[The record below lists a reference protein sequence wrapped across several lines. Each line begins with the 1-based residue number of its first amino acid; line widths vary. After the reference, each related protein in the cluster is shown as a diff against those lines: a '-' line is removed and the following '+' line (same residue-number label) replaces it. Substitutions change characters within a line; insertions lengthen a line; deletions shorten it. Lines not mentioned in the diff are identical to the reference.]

1 MPAGAGAAVAGSSP
15 TQALRVSNR
24 TDLVCGHGASCVS
37 LASDCPHRHGAPIHP
52 PARRSPGLGDDTVT
66 YESINPSNGQL
77 IKRFEHL
84 SPSQLEAA
92 LAGAQACF
100 QQWRHS
106 PYAERAAVI
115 HQAAAR
121 LHAQA
126 DDFARL
132 ASLEMGKRAV
142 EARGEAHFSADIL
155 TYYATNAEAFLT
167 PTPLRPL
174 QGQAHLEYSPL
185 GVLFCVEPW
194 NFPYYQLARV
204 AGPQLMAGNV
214 LVVKH
219 AGCVPQCA
227 IAFEKLLRDAGAP
240 VGAYTNMLIS
250 YEQSD
255 RVIDDPRV
263 MGVALT
269 GSVEAGRS
277 VAARAGQNLKKST
290 MELGGSDAFIVL
302 EDADLDKTVE
312 WAVWGKMNN
321 TGQCCVAAKRFI
333 VAEALADRF
342 LDKFQTA
349 LSVLKPGDPMDE
361 ATTLGPLST
370 EGALIKLLDQVKRA
384 VDNGATLVMGGKRI
398 DRPGAFME
406 PTILSNIKPDNPA
419 FREEFFGPVALFFR
433 VKSEDE
439 AVALA
444 NDSEFGLG
452 GSVFTKDVE
461 RGKLLASR
469 IDTGMVFINHPT
481 WTTPDLPFGGIKNS
495 GYGREL
501 SSMGIQEFVNKKLV
515 RIAAIDAPA

>member
-1 MPAGAGAAVAGSSP
+1 M
-15 TQALRVSNR
+15 
-24 TDLVCGHGASCVS
+24 
-37 LASDCPHRHGAPIHP
+37 
-52 PARRSPGLGDDTVT
+52 T

-194 NFPYYQLARV
+194 NFPFYQLARV
-204 AGPQLMAGNV
+204 VGPQLMAGNV

-227 IAFEKLLRDAGAP
+227 IAFEKLLLDAGAP
-240 VGAYTNMLIS
+240 VGAYTNLLITH
-250 YEQSD
+250 EQCNQ
-255 RVIDDPRV
+255 VIDDPRV
-263 MGVALT
+263 KGVALT
-269 GSVEAGRS
+269 GSVAAGRL

-290 MELGGSDAFIVL
+290 LELGGSDAFIVL
-302 EDADLDKTVE
+302 DDADLDLVIP
-312 WAVWGKMNN
+312 WAVWGRMYNS
-321 TGQCCVAAKRFI
+321 GQTCCAAKRFI
-333 VAEALADRF
+333 VLDSVADEFLARIKSAFQAL
-342 LDKFQTA
+342 Q
-349 LSVLKPGDPMDE
+349 VGDPMDDT
-361 ATTLGPLST
+361 TTLGPLST
-370 EGALIKLLDQVKRA
+370 EAALLQLLAQVGTAVKEGASLL
-384 VDNGATLVMGGKRI
+384 MGGQRV
-398 DRPGAFME
+398 DRAGAFMQ
-406 PTILSNIKPDNPA
+406 PTILTDIRPGNPA
-419 FREEFFGPVALFFR
+419 FRDEFFGPVLSFYR
-433 VKSEDE
+433 VPDE
-439 AVALA
+439 VAAVALA
-444 NDSEFGLG
+444 NDSDFGLG
-452 GSVFTKDVE
+452 GSVWTRDE
-461 RGKLLASR
+461 ARGRRLASQ
-469 IDTGMVFINHPT
+469 IETGMVFVNNLH
-481 WTTPDLPFGGIKNS
+481 WAEAALPFGGIKHS

-501 SSMGIQEFVNKKLV
+501 GHLGIQEFINKKLV
-515 RIAAIDAPA
+515 RTGKFPSPA